1 MPKSCPQLLFP
12 LIAFFSMVAGV
23 AAGIAAVSHHR
34 EVETATE
41 VRLLDPGW
49 WPTKGSPARKE
60 YVGSAKCAECHVAQT
75 QSQLGTQMAHALTR
89 ASSSAAKE
97 ISSGPLQFRIGEYSY
112 QLARSANEVV
122 YSAND
127 GQNSISFQIGWIFG
141 SGMFGR
147 TYVYQDGE
155 KYYESRLSYYS
166 SLRALDFT
174 VGHPRSAPI
183 RLGAALGR
191 RMPTDEVSLCFG
203 CHATAA
209 SADNRFDDAALIP
222 GVTCEACHG
231 PGAQHVAVMSEGAA
245 QPATLIMNPA
255 HLGPV
260 DSVDF
265 CGACHR
271 TSVDVVLTGA
281 KGIQTLR
288 FPAYRLQRS
297 RCWGKGDARITCI
310 ACHDPHLPLVTDV
323 ATYDRN
329 CLNCHMRSAAS
340 TPMHLQRARACPVGQ
355 KNCVTCHMPKRDVQE
370 MHGAFTDHRIAVYR
384 PGAAFQD

>member
-1 MPKSCPQLLFP
+1 
-12 LIAFFSMVAGV
+12 
-23 AAGIAAVSHHR
+23 
-34 EVETATE
+34 
-41 VRLLDPGW
+41 
-49 WPTKGSPARKE
+49 
-60 YVGSAKCAECHVAQT
+60 
-75 QSQLGTQMAHALTR
+75 
-89 ASSSAAKE
+89 
-97 ISSGPLQFRIGEYSY
+97 
-112 QLARSANEVV
+112 
-122 YSAND
+122 
-127 GQNSISFQIGWIFG
+127 
-141 SGMFGR
+141 
-147 TYVYQDGE
+147 
-155 KYYESRLSYYS
+155 
-166 SLRALDFT
+166 
-174 VGHPRSAPI
+174 
-183 RLGAALGR
+183 
-191 RMPTDEVSLCFG
+191 
-203 CHATAA
+203 
-209 SADNRFDDAALIP
+209 
-222 GVTCEACHG
+222 
-231 PGAQHVAVMSEGAA
+231 MSEGAA